1 MVSAAKWAHLGTVV
15 RMNAD
20 ELLPATRRAL
30 LHRIAVAQAEGRA
43 PSLTAGLVR
52 DGRLVWTGSRG
63 DVPDASAAQT
73 QYRIGS
79 ITKTFVAVLVMRL
92 RDEGLLR
99 LSDRLEQ
106 HLPGLAAGAEERDG
120 RGPTVAE
127 LLSHTAGLASE
138 TPSPWW
144 ERTPGQ
150 LRPELADIL
159 SQPPARHPAGRVFHY
174 SNVGFALLG
183 ALVERL
189 RGEAWGDVL
198 RRELLEP
205 LGMTRTSLQP
215 QAPHVSGWAVHP
227 WADVLLPEPS
237 AQTGRMAPAGELWST
252 VTDLA
257 RWAAFLATGD
267 DKVLSSESLT
277 EMRTAC
283 TAVRDGAGYGL
294 GLQLFSHRGH
304 DYVGHGGSMPG
315 FVATL
320 WIDPAEHLGAVLLA
334 NTTAGIPVAQV
345 TADLLRIVA
354 ENEPRLPDPWRPL
367 PAVDPGLLALTG
379 PWYWGPRSLVLRIA
393 ARGDLELVA
402 QADPGH
408 PVRFRAEADGTW
420 TGMGGYYLGETLRI
434 VHDDA
439 GEVSHL
445 DIGSFVLTREPYPV
459 DGPVPGGVDAQGWR
473 GAEIASTDSHTT

>member
-1 MVSAAKWAHLGTVV
+1 MDAE
-15 RMNAD
+15 
-20 ELLPATRRAL
+20 ELLPATQRAL

-52 DGRLVWTGSRG
+52 DGRLVWTAARG
-63 DVPDASAAQT
+63 DAGDGPVAQT

-106 HLPGLAAGAEERDG
+106 HVPDLPGTVTGGDDRDG
-120 RGPTVAE
+120 HGPTIAE

-138 TPSPWW
+138 TLPPWW
-144 ERTPGQ
+144 ERTPGE
-150 LRPELADIL
+150 LRPELTDIL
-159 SQPPARHPAGRVFHY
+159 SEPPTRHPAGRVFHY

-183 ALVERL
+183 ALVERV
-189 RGEAWGDVL
+189 RGDEWGNVL

-205 LGMTRTSLQP
+205 LGMTRTSLEP

-257 RWAAFLATGD
+257 RWATFLAHGH
-267 DKVLSSESLT
+267 DKILSLDSLL

-283 TAVRDGAGYGL
+283 TAVRDGASYGL
-294 GLQLFSHRGH
+294 GLQLLSTHGH
-304 DYVGHGGSMPG
+304 DYVGHTGSMPG

-320 WIDPAEHLGAVLLA
+320 WIDPREHLGAVVLA
-334 NTTAGIPVAQV
+334 NTTAGVPIAQV
-345 TADLLRIVA
+345 AADLLHIAA
-354 ENEPRLPDPWRPL
+354 EREPRLPT
-367 PAVDPGLLALTG
+367 PGT
-379 PWYWGPRSLVLRIA
+379 R
-393 ARGDLELVA
+393 
-402 QADPGH
+402 H
-408 PVRFRAEADGTW
+408 PTP
-420 TGMGGYYLGETLRI
+420 I
-434 VHDDA
+434 
-439 GEVSHL
+439 
-445 DIGSFVLTREPYPV
+445 PP
-459 DGPVPGGVDAQGWR
+459 
-473 GAEIASTDSHTT
+473 